1 MHGAKTQMDRW
12 RDQEGSRW
20 LRRRHRRG
28 RREELCVRAPAR
40 RRGPPEREDWR
51 RRGPREPRLGRR
63 PGCRGRWGA
72 GLDTHSGRQAPS
84 SARGAGRWR
93 EGQRRCLPGPSLPRA
108 FLVGTRGGPGGR
120 RAVAAGGSARPWVP
134 ASARG
139 RPRRHADF
147 TSAPG
152 NSCEVGV
159 VSLSQMR
166 DAARCPG
173 HRMERAPGRK
183 QRGRVST

>member
-1 MHGAKTQMDRW
+1 M
-12 RDQEGSRW
+12 E
-20 LRRRHRRG
+20 RRRRWTDGGIKRDRG
-28 RREELCVRAPAR
+28 GSGGGTEGAAVRSSACA
-40 RRGPPEREDWR
+40 
-51 RRGPREPRLGRR
+51 RR
-63 PGCRGRWGA
+63 PGAGDHPRGRTGGGEARGSPGSGGGQAAGA
-72 GLDTHSGRQAPS
+72 GGGLASTRTAAGRPLPQPG
-84 SARGAGRWR
+84 GAGRWR
-93 EGQRRCLPGPSLPRA
+93 EGQRCCLPGPSLPRA

-134 ASARG
+134 AGARG
-139 RPRRHADF
+139 RPRCHADF

-152 NSCEVGV
+152 NSREVGV

>member
-1 MHGAKTQMDRW
+1 M
-12 RDQEGSRW
+12 E
-20 LRRRHRRG
+20 RRRRWTDGGIKRDRG
-28 RREELCVRAPAR
+28 GSGGGTEGAAVRSSACA
-40 RRGPPEREDWR
+40 
-51 RRGPREPRLGRR
+51 RR
-63 PGCRGRWGA
+63 PGAGHHPRGRTGGGEARGSPGSGGGRAAGA
-72 GLDTHSGRQAPS
+72 GGGLASTRTA
-84 SARGAGRWR
+84 AGRP
-93 EGQRRCLPGPSLPRA
+93 LPQPGGPGGGGKASGAASLGPPCPAR
-108 FLVGTRGGPGGR
+108 FSWSGRGGPGGR

-134 ASARG
+134 AGARG

-152 NSCEVGV
+152 NSREVGV